1 MLLRRW
7 GLPGLIIVAG
17 LGLWLLLAGP
27 PKLLGIDTGN
37 AGVALLMTAV
47 WISLYAIGRMPRG
60 PLDAAASPGE
70 WKAWIGVAFMI
81 VAIAYFLA
89 KAHVFRDGTAWSN
102 PDAGIVGR
110 NLVML
115 LIAWAVLS
123 SVMSSRWKGV
133 VEEDER
139 DREIAAHAG
148 GWGRGALMFCIV
160 GIAVMLGFS
169 TPEKLEWAT
178 HLMVANLLIFA
189 LMWGFL
195 CEYVATAVYYWR
207 DRH

>member
-1 MLLRRW
+1 MSLQRW
-7 GLPGLIIVAG
+7 GLPGLILVAG

-37 AGVALLMTAV
+37 AGVVLLMGTV

-60 PLDAAASPGE
+60 ALDAAASPGE
-70 WKAWIGVAFMI
+70 WKAWTGVAFMAI
-81 VAIAYFLA
+81 AIAYFVA
-89 KAHVFRDGTAWSN
+89 KAHVFRDGTAWNN

-115 LIAWAVLS
+115 LIAWTVLS
-123 SVMSSRWKGV
+123 SVMSSRWKGAV
-133 VEEDER
+133 QEDER
-139 DREIAAHAG
+139 DREIAAQAS
-148 GWGRGALMFCIV
+148 GWGRGAMMFWVI
-160 GIAVMLGFS
+160 GIALLLGFS
-169 TPEKLEWAT
+169 PPEKLQWAT
-178 HLMVANLLIFA
+178 HLMIANLLVSA

-195 CEYVATAVYYWR
+195 CEYAATAVYYWR